1 VVILGARKP
10 LTADWR
16 SSIEEACG
24 TGAAGPSLIPTPCE
38 YDFSPENTEKRI
50 IINNTIPE
58 GAINFRFPVCHLL
71 LNIPEDV
78 FRVVFILY
86 LLC

>member
-1 VVILGARKP
+1 VDLN
-10 LTADWR
+10 
-16 SSIEEACG
+16 SSIEDAWGVIE
-24 TGAAGPSLIPTPCE
+24 TSLIPTPCE
-38 YDFSPENTEKRI
+38 YDFSPVNTEMRI

-58 GAINFRFPVCHLL
+58 GAINFRFPACHLL

-86 LLC
+86 LLY